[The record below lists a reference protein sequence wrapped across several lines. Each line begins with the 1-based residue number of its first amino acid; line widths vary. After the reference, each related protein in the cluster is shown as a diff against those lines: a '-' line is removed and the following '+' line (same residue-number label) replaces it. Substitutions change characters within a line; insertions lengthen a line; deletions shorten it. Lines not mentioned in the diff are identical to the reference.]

1 MIKIKFFQKHIDQFK
16 KMGIQTIYLFGS
28 HAQAQNHVHALS
40 DIDIGVVF
48 DKPEKYKNDTMKPY
62 LKLYDIF
69 TDVLPKDYL
78 RQRCKMKEHE
88 FDLVF
93 LQFAPIRLQFEAIKG
108 GKVLY
113 EKSRE
118 KRFNYLE
125 EIMKKNADLQYF
137 YNLRYKAIL
146 ERI

>member
-1 MIKIKFFQKHIDQFK
+1 MIKIKFSKKHIEQFK
-16 KMGIQTIYLFGS
+16 ELGIQTIYLFGS
-28 HAQAQNHVHALS
+28 QVQGHIHALS
-40 DIDIGVVF
+40 DFDIGVVF
-48 DKPEKYKNDTMKPY
+48 NKPEKYKNNTMKPY

-78 RQRCKMKEHE
+78 RQRCKIREHE
-88 FDLVF
+88 LDIVF
-93 LQFAPIRLQFEAIKG
+93 LQFVPISLQFEVIKN

-113 EKSRE
+113 EK
-118 KRFNYLE
+118 LE
-125 EIMKKNADLQYF
+125 ESRLNYNEEIIKKNADLQYF